1 MIYFYLFF
9 CETLKLAGIAHQ
21 DIVLYIQKTKKTK
34 EQKGEKGF
42 NALRIISVLFLI
54 STRKSSF
61 RVDLRSFFLLSF
73 VN

>member
-34 EQKGEKGF
+34 EQKVKKV
-42 NALRIISVLFLI
+42 LMHSIISVLFLI

>member
-34 EQKGEKGF
+34 EQKVKKVLMHSE
-42 NALRIISVLFLI
+42 LFLCFSLFPRGKVVSVWI
-54 STRKSSF
+54 CA
-61 RVDLRSFFLLSF
+61 LFFCFPL
-73 VN
+73 